1 MSCASSRA
9 HSAAVSTTLRET
21 VMANDADWVE
31 DVKRWY
37 LSGTSNA
44 SGVTADAGDDPVAI
58 GYEAAHPALQAKHWP
73 DAPSASPDKSSF

>member
-1 MSCASSRA
+1 
-9 HSAAVSTTLRET
+9 
-21 VMANDADWVE
+21 MANDADWVE

-58 GYEAAHPALQAKHWP
+58 GYEAAHPGEALARRAQREPGQELVLTARAVGSCP
-73 DAPSASPDKSSF
+73 PQPRGATRDR